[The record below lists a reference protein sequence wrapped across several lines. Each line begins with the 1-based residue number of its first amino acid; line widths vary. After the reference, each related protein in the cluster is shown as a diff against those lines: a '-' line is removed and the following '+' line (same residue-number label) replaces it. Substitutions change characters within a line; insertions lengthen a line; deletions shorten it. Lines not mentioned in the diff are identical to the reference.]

1 MFESFDTAVRC
12 SAGHLF
18 TTIWVPLASVK
29 AVRMGPTRYQYCPV
43 GHHWVT
49 VTRLDEDGP
58 ASAEQLAE
66 AALVHDVRIP

>member
-1 MFESFDTAVRC
+1 MFEKFDTPVRC

-43 GHHWVT
+43 GHHWAMVR
-49 VTRLDEDGP
+49 RLEDGT
-58 ASAEQLAE
+58 ASEQDLSS